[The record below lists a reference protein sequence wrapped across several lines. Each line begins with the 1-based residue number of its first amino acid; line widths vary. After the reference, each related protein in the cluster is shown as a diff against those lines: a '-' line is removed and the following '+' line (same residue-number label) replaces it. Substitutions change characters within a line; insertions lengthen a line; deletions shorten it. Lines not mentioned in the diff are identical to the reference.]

1 MRKYIPFLRPPFPL
15 PPIALRTLAMPSFGR
30 LFLLAA
36 IGLQLIAIEPA
47 RSQVGQT
54 ETFVPPTGI
63 QLLTTGPHSSLR
75 GLSAVNNMIVWVS
88 GSNGTVGRS
97 LDGGD
102 SWDWITVPGYEKR
115 DFRDI
120 EAFDAKTAIIMAIAE
135 PADILKTTDGGR
147 TWKLVYEN
155 KTAGMFLDA
164 MEFWNFN
171 KGIVISDPI
180 DSNFFTAR
188 RFDGIVVGDPING
201 RFFIAR
207 SFDGG
212 NSWHD
217 IPFDKRPKADSGE
230 GCFATSGTNIRNLD
244 RNEACFVSGGP
255 RSRLFIRD
263 KAIDLPLIQ
272 GTTTTGANSIAVKD
286 HNKLK
291 GGRHLIVIGGDFA
304 KDTAQEKNCYLS
316 NDGGDTWIR
325 PATPPHGY
333 RGCVEYIG
341 GDKVLCCGTSGVDIS
356 YDNGMNWKVISTA
369 GFHVCRLAKKGK
381 TVFLAGSGGRV
392 AKLVL

>member
-1 MRKYIPFLRPPFPL
+1 MRKYFHPSRYGSFLL
-15 PPIALRTLAMPSFGR
+15 QA
-30 LFLLAA
+30 LFLLA
-36 IGLQLIAIEPA
+36 ICSGQVTVY
-47 RSQVGQT
+47 SQSRPFTAPVGDHPT
-54 ETFVPPTGI
+54 DIFAPPTGI
-63 QLLTTGPHSSLR
+63 QLLTTGPHTSLR
-75 GLSAVNNMIVWVS
+75 GLSAVSDKIVWVS
-88 GSNGTVGRS
+88 GSGGAVGRT
-97 LDGGD
+97 LDGGQTWTW
-102 SWDWITVPGYEKR
+102 STVPGYEKR

-135 PADILKTTDGGR
+135 PAEILKTTDGGR

-155 KTAGMFLDA
+155 KTPGMFLDA
-164 MEFWNFN
+164 MEFWNIN
-171 KGIVISDPI
+171 S
-180 DSNFFTAR
+180 
-188 RFDGIVVGDPING
+188 GIVVGDPVNG

-212 NSWHD
+212 DSWHD
-217 IPFDKRPKADSGE
+217 IPFKELPAADSGE

-244 RNEACFVSGGP
+244 RDEACFVSGGP

-272 GTTTTGANSIAVKD
+272 GTTSTGANSIAVKD

-291 GGRHLIVIGGDFA
+291 GGRQLIVVGGDFT
-304 KDTAQEKNCYLS
+304 KDTAREKNCFYS
-316 NDGGDTWIR
+316 TDGGATWIR

-356 YDNGMNWKVISTA
+356 YDNGKNWKEIDKA

>member
-1 MRKYIPFLRPPFPL
+1 MPLKCHYI
-15 PPIALRTLAMPSFGR
+15 
-30 LFLLAA
+30 FLLAA
-36 IGLQLIAIEPA
+36 ISWQLLAFSPA
-47 RSQVGQT
+47 WSQDRPLAASAPDRPVAAQSH
-54 ETFVPPTGI
+54 PPTAASASI

-75 GLSAVNNMIVWVS
+75 GLSAVSDKIVWVS
-88 GSNGTVGRS
+88 GSNGTVGRT
-97 LDGGD
+97 LDGGHT
-102 SWDWITVPGYEKR
+102 WMWMTVPGYEKR

-120 EAFDAKTAIIMAIAE
+120 EAFGGKTAVIMAIAE
-135 PADILKTTDGGR
+135 PAEILKTTDGGR

-155 KTAGMFLDA
+155 KTPGMFLDA
-164 MEFWNFN
+164 MEFWNVN
-171 KGIVISDPI
+171 S
-180 DSNFFTAR
+180 
-188 RFDGIVVGDPING
+188 GIVVGDPIDG

-212 NSWHD
+212 DSWHN
-217 IPFDKRPKADSGE
+217 IPFLELPVADSAE

-244 RNEACFVSGGP
+244 KDEACFVSGGP

-272 GTTTTGANSIAVKD
+272 GTATTGANSIAVKD

-291 GGRHLIVIGGDFA
+291 GGQKLIVVGGDFA

-316 NDGGDTWIR
+316 NDRGATWIR

-341 GDKVLCCGTSGVDIS
+341 GNNILCCGTSGVDIS
-356 YDNGMNWKVISTA
+356 YDNGMNWQQIQTA
-369 GFHVCRLAKKGK
+369 GFHVCRKAKKGK
-381 TVFLAGSGGRV
+381 AVFLAGSNGRV
-392 AKLVL
+392 ARLTLPL